1 MVFRHKFRDKIYGA
15 DMNIKEF
22 GTQNSQ
28 TIIFLHGGGL
38 SWWNYREEA
47 LSLSKHY
54 HIVIPLLDGHAG
66 CDADFK
72 SISENADRIISFIY
86 RNCNGNVLLI
96 AGLSLGAQI
105 LTDILSKHENICQY
119 AVIESACIIPSKI
132 TSFLLE
138 PSVSSSFFLIKK
150 KWFAKM
156 QFRYLHLKNE
166 LFDDYYKDTC
176 LISKENMIRF
186 LKSSTE
192 YKLSENI
199 KNCRCQKIRIIAGS
213 KEALKILKSAR
224 LLNKIL
230 PNSTLEIKDGL
241 YHGEYSINKPELYS
255 EELLDMLAL
264 FEADNKNRFELP

>member
-1 MVFRHKFRDKIYGA
+1 
-15 DMNIKEF
+15 MNIKEF

-72 SISENADRIISFIY
+72 SISENADRII
-86 RNCNGNVLLI
+86 
-96 AGLSLGAQI
+96 
-105 LTDILSKHENICQY
+105 
-119 AVIESACIIPSKI
+119 IESACIIPSKI

-264 FEADNKNRFELP
+264 FEADNKDRFELP

>member
-1 MVFRHKFRDKIYGA
+1 
-15 DMNIKEF
+15 MNIKEF

-105 LTDILSKHENICQY
+105 LTDILSKHE
-119 AVIESACIIPSKI
+119 KI

-264 FEADNKNRFELP
+264 FEADNKDRFELP